1 MRRRPRGLS
10 IHHPRRQPRY
20 EPDHHG
26 RRRRGP
32 HPHVPGRRGL
42 PDLLAL
48 GTSAGRTA
56 APRTALPYPFRGMRR
71 APDPD
76 DSRRGDDGSG
86 PVHPSLRARRRL
98 LLRGRGLGAKLG
110 GPSDPHRHRGRV
122 LGTSSSTFA
131 PQAPLTQAALADA
144 VRATAALQHPAAPAP
159 PAPAPVTVLST
170 VGAGATVGGTVP
182 LEIQAPNRSV
192 VRVDFAVDGTE
203 VGTALAAPYLLQLD
217 TSRLVD
223 GLHQLAVNVSFDGGG
238 NAIAVWQVTV
248 ANAPGSVAT
257 APTAPV
263 ALPIAKSSLPAA
275 APATT
280 TQPATQ
286 HGLYRAV
293 FPTRPVSVKQL
304 DAALVGYLGLGAAAR
319 KIQATLQQAGL
330 QPPPNTGT
338 EAVARTARPTPQSS
352 GRPGR
357 PRASARPAR
366 DARRSRILVRA
377 APAAR
382 SRVAGHGSDRRPTH
396 SASRRSRPGS
406 GGSSPPPCTTSATR
420 TSGAARAPRPR
431 RCSAFIPSGGFD
443 CSGFVWRVYKLTPYP
458 GERGLA
464 DVLRGRT
471 TYQMSG
477 EVPHRD
483 LLHGR
488 AAAAGRRDVL
498 RRARPALEPERGRSH
513 RPVSRQRLVHPV
525 ERRGCDPAPL
535 RRLVHDELRLGPPP
549 ATGGG
554 PRRLTGLRRRRG
566 TAVPFRI
573 RSVWN
578 GARRPPI

>member
-1 MRRRPRGLS
+1 MTVLVRCILLFALAGVFS
-10 IHHPRRQPRY
+10 CTAGAS
-20 EPDHHG
+20 G
-26 RRRRGP
+26 RNW
-32 HPHVPGRRGL
+32 
-42 PDLLAL
+42 
-48 GTSAGRTA
+48 A
-56 APRTALPYPFRGMRR
+56 APQIRTVTEAG
-71 APDPD
+71 
-76 DSRRGDDGSG
+76 
-86 PVHPSLRARRRL
+86 
-98 LLRGRGLGAKLG
+98 
-110 GPSDPHRHRGRV
+110 V

-330 QPPPNTGT
+330 RPPPNTGT
-338 EAVARTARPTPQSS
+338 EAVARLLGLRLNHPAGQDDLELLPYQPATRAEAAFSFAQLLQLDPASLDTVRQAADAFSLPTLTPWQ
-352 GRPGR
+352 R
-357 PRASARPAR
+357 
-366 DARRSRILVRA
+366 RILTTAVHYVGY
-377 APAAR
+377 PYVWGGT
-382 SRVAGHGSDRRPTH
+382 SPTAETLFGVH
-396 SASRRSRPGS
+396 SA
-406 GGSSPPPCTTSATR
+406 
-420 TSGAARAPRPR
+420 
-431 RCSAFIPSGGFD
+431 GGFD

-483 LLHGR
+483 LLPAAQLQPADVMFFGAHGR
-488 AAAAGRRDVL
+488 RSSPSEVDHTALYLGNGWFIQSSGEGVTLLPFGGWYTTNFAWGRR
-498 RRARPALEPERGRSH
+498 
-513 RPVSRQRLVHPV
+513 
-525 ERRGCDPAPL
+525 PL
-535 RRLVHDELRLGPPP
+535 RE
-549 ATGGG
+549 A
-554 PRRLTGLRRRRG
+554 GLAG
-566 TAVPFRI
+566 
-573 RSVWN
+573 
-578 GARRPPI
+578 